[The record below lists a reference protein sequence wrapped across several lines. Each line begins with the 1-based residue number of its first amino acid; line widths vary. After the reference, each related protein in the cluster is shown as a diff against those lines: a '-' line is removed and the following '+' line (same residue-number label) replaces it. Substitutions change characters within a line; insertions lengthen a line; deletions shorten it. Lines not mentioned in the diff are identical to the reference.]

1 MERLTKITTIGRN
14 TIFFTFILLF
24 VYTGIMKIRD
34 YEIFRIRLDQS
45 PMLEGFG
52 DLLAILI
59 PAALLISAL
68 LLLTERTRKAGMY
81 SALGLMILFTGYIA
95 LVLGFFPASLPC
107 SCNGVLESMTWTQ
120 HLWFNIGF
128 LVLAGIGVVLNRI
141 DSKNQ
146 KKMNYEALIGT

>member
-14 TIFFTFILLF
+14 TIFFIFILLF

-45 PMLEGFG
+45 PMLEGLG

-59 PAALLISAL
+59 PTAL
-68 LLLTERTRKAGMY
+68 LLSAILLLIDRTRKAGMY
-81 SALGLMILFTGYIA
+81 SVLGLMILFTGYIA
-95 LVLGFFPASLPC
+95 IVLGFFPSSLPC

-128 LVLAGIGVVLNRI
+128 LVLAGIGVALNRI

-146 KKMNYEALIGT
+146 KKMNYETLIGT